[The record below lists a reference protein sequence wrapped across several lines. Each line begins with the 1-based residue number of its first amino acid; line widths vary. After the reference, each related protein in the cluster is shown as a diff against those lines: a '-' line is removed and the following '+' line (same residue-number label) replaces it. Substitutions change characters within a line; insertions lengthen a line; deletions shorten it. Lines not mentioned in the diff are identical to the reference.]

1 MKLQRRFSLFGALPV
16 APQGRSVLCFPFS
29 VLLGVCY
36 NKVMKRL
43 LALLLCCVG
52 VAAGAAEAPRYAIG
66 PVLWEAGNPEAAV
79 CTLRAEAIE
88 PAAPGMLPGLQ
99 PSVQWSAT
107 VNRAPI
113 DLKLML
119 IGPEVIAGATVENN
133 CAILRGALLPAFR
146 EAGVPVILRGPLD
159 DLQRTAAKAAI
170 PPRAIAVRVLNYAE
184 TVQPPAPSMT
194 LPLEVRGRAT
204 INLAVV
210 VSDYVSGDILLTE
223 PVEVSVDIEARL
235 DDANP
240 QTSPIE
246 PSLLVDRVAEAVAKT
261 VKALPEEP

>member
-1 MKLQRRFSLFGALPV
+1 MAVEGLWLRHCTLRSLFSISRSLFSGV
-16 APQGRSVLCFPFS
+16 ARATPP
-29 VLLGVCY
+29 VCY

-66 PVLWEAGNPEAAV
+66 PVLWEAGNPEA
-79 CTLRAEAIE
+79 AIE

-223 PVEVSVDIEARL
+223 PVEVLS
-235 DDANP
+235 
-240 QTSPIE
+240 
-246 PSLLVDRVAEAVAKT
+246 
-261 VKALPEEP
+261 

>member
-1 MKLQRRFSLFGALPV
+1 M
-16 APQGRSVLCFPFS
+16 
-29 VLLGVCY
+29 
-36 NKVMKRL
+36 
-43 LALLLCCVG
+43 
-52 VAAGAAEAPRYAIG
+52 
-66 PVLWEAGNPEAAV
+66 
-79 CTLRAEAIE
+79 
-88 PAAPGMLPGLQ
+88 
-99 PSVQWSAT
+99 
-107 VNRAPI
+107 
-113 DLKLML
+113 
-119 IGPEVIAGATVENN
+119 
-133 CAILRGALLPAFR
+133 PAFR
-146 EAGVPVILRGPLD
+146 EAGVPVILRGTLD

-246 PSLLVDRVAEAVAKT
+246 PSLLVDRVAEAVAKA
-261 VKALPEEP
+261 VKALPEEQ

>member
-1 MKLQRRFSLFGALPV
+1 
-16 APQGRSVLCFPFS
+16 
-29 VLLGVCY
+29 
-36 NKVMKRL
+36 MKRL
-43 LALLLCCVG
+43 IALLLCCVG
-52 VAAGAAEAPRYAIG
+52 VAAVAAETPRYAIG
-66 PVLWEAGNPEAAV
+66 PVLWEAGTPEAAV
-79 CTLRAEAIE
+79 CTLRAESIA

-119 IGPEVIAGATVENN
+119 IGPEVIAGATMENN

-159 DLQRTAAKAAI
+159 DLQ
-170 PPRAIAVRVLNYAE
+170 
-184 TVQPPAPSMT
+184 QPPAPSMT

-246 PSLLVDRVAEAVAKT
+246 PSLLVDRVAEAVAKA
-261 VKALPEEP
+261 VKALPEEQ

>member
-1 MKLQRRFSLFGALPV
+1 
-16 APQGRSVLCFPFS
+16 
-29 VLLGVCY
+29 
-36 NKVMKRL
+36 MKRL
-43 LALLLCCVG
+43 IALLLCCVG
-52 VAAGAAEAPRYAIG
+52 VAAVAAETPRYAIG

-99 PSVQWSAT
+99 PSVQWSAM
-107 VNRAPI
+107 VNRVPI

-133 CAILRGALLPAFR
+133 CAIL
-146 EAGVPVILRGPLD
+146 
-159 DLQRTAAKAAI
+159 
-170 PPRAIAVRVLNYAE
+170 E
-184 TVQPPAPSMT
+184 TLQPPAPSIT

-246 PSLLVDRVAEAVAKT
+246 PSLLVDRVAEAVAKA
-261 VKALPEEP
+261 VKALPEEQ